1 MIDIGKKC
9 CGCNSCAQSCPKQCI
24 SMSEDNEGFLYPSVD
39 TNLCV
44 ECHLCE
50 KVCPVLNI
58 SSGQYPISCYAAK
71 SPDEQIR
78 KESSSGGIFS
88 LLAQKIIENDGVV
101 FGAAFN
107 KKWEVVHC
115 YTETLEGL
123 NSLRGSKYVQSK
135 IGNAYEQVKTFLKN
149 GRLVLFS
156 GTPCQ
161 IAGLKTFLR
170 KDYENLITLDFV
182 CHGVPSP
189 GVFRWYLQEQIYYYA
204 ARKSSKNSVFHSSIL
219 SIPQREIYFPDG
231 VELDNVF
238 FRDKRKGWK
247 KYCFS
252 LLFAEASA
260 DGKKNTV
267 SFSYVLN
274 ECKY

>member
-189 GVFRWYLQEQIYYYA
+189 GVLRWYLQEQIYYYA
-204 ARKSSKNSVFHSSIL
+204 ARKSSKNSVF
-219 SIPQREIYFPDG
+219 
-231 VELDNVF
+231 
-238 FRDKRKGWK
+238 
-247 KYCFS
+247 S
-252 LLFAEASA
+252 LLY
-260 DGKKNTV
+260 
-267 SFSYVLN
+267 SFYSPKGNLFS
-274 ECKY
+274 

>member
-107 KKWEVVHC
+107 P
-115 YTETLEGL
+115 
-123 NSLRGSKYVQSK
+123 N
-135 IGNAYEQVKTFLKN
+135 
-149 GRLVLFS
+149 
-156 GTPCQ
+156 
-161 IAGLKTFLR
+161 
-170 KDYENLITLDFV
+170 
-182 CHGVPSP
+182 
-189 GVFRWYLQEQIYYYA
+189 FR
-204 ARKSSKNSVFHSSIL
+204 
-219 SIPQREIYFPDG
+219 
-231 VELDNVF
+231 
-238 FRDKRKGWK
+238 
-247 KYCFS
+247 
-252 LLFAEASA
+252 
-260 DGKKNTV
+260 NTII
-267 SFSYVLN
+267 
-274 ECKY
+274 